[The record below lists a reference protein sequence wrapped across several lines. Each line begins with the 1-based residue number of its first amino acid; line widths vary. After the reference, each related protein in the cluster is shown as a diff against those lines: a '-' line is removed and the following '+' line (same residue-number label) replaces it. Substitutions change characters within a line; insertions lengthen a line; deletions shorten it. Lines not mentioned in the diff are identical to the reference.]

1 MLNCDDINDEYTKR
15 RVIPT
20 CGIEATYGGRKINF
34 DRYNIHPIGTC
45 NGLILL
51 VCGDND
57 DDDGVAIPIIWNP
70 CVRKFLVLPSP
81 SASPYKHGFTIF
93 DLRYDPHSND
103 YKILQLVVPRF
114 GDHHMPC
121 TFQVFSLLRGS
132 WKSLNVP
139 ADFKPFIS
147 NPSSVEISGVL
158 HWISG
163 KHYHQ
168 INEDTVIVTFN
179 MSSDIFGEMKIP
191 QVLKTDLLG
200 DYCVKS
206 RYRESLAL
214 LFRKGSQIK
223 DYYELWVMKEYGLAE
238 SWTKLST
245 IYIPHS
251 LTKVSIYFRNSGQ
264 LVLGAHLYG
273 VQSLDPK
280 SKQVKNIVDDRFLLS
295 FMDPFVERLV
305 LLDRYDAF
313 SY

>member
-1 MLNCDDINDEYTKR
+1 
-15 RVIPT
+15 
-20 CGIEATYGGRKINF
+20 
-34 DRYNIHPIGTC
+34 
-45 NGLILL
+45 
-51 VCGDND
+51 
-57 DDDGVAIPIIWNP
+57 
-70 CVRKFLVLPSP
+70 
-81 SASPYKHGFTIF
+81 
-93 DLRYDPHSND
+93 
-103 YKILQLVVPRF
+103 
-114 GDHHMPC
+114 
-121 TFQVFSLLRGS
+121 
-132 WKSLNVP
+132 
-139 ADFKPFIS
+139 
-147 NPSSVEISGVL
+147 
-158 HWISG
+158 
-163 KHYHQ
+163 
-168 INEDTVIVTFN
+168 
-179 MSSDIFGEMKIP
+179 MKIP

-251 LTKVSIYFRNSGQ
+251 LTKVSIYFRYSGQ
-264 LVLGAHLYG
+264 LVLGAYLYG

-305 LLDRYDAF
+305 LLDRSDAF